1 MYITPCVSVCQVD
14 AFTGV
19 CIGCGR
25 TQKQINHWNDYTDD
39 QRMEV
44 MKSLGYGKRMSK
56 EERLRRYDRG

>member
-1 MYITPCVSVCQVD
+1 MYLTPCISICQVD

-25 TQKQINHWNDYTDD
+25 TQKQINLWNDYTDD

-44 MKSLGYGKRMSK
+44 MKSLGYGKRMSR
-56 EERLRRYDRG
+56 EERMRRYDRG